1 MKYRDKFYKVQYVGE
16 IVMAMIQPIS
26 LDKHLVD
33 CVAEY
38 KKARQLQY
46 DFEWNGQD
54 DKASFYKRQSMYF
67 KKLVKDGVLYEPKF

>member
-1 MKYRDKFYKVQYVGE
+1 
-16 IVMAMIQPIS
+16 MAMIQPIS

-54 DKASFYKRQSMYF
+54 DKASFYKHQSMYF